1 MADNKRGQSLGKAA
15 IARTTRIGDGTITTV
30 DRRVS
35 PMVQILGI
43 TFDANNNI
51 IGSTVIDEV
60 NANTAARHLHSNLAI
75 LDATTASF
83 TTAINDHI
91 NNLETR
97 LAALELTLANHTTA
111 INDHINNLETRL
123 ATLELALANYAT
135 HTHNYNDGTI
145 ADTAVG
151 GSAQID
157 TIRTTTGV
165 N

>member
-1 MADNKRGQSLGKAA
+1 MIKDKRGQSLGKAA
-15 IARTTRIGDGTITTV
+15 IARTTRIGNGTINTV
-30 DRRVS
+30 DKRVS
-35 PMVQILGI
+35 PIAQILGI
-43 TFDANNNI
+43 AFDTNGNI
-51 IGSTVIDEV
+51 INSTVIDAV
-60 NANTAARHLHSNLAI
+60 DANTAARHSHSNLAI

-97 LAALELTLANHTTA
+97 LAA
-111 INDHINNLETRL
+111 
-123 ATLELALANYAT
+123 LELALANYAT

>member
-51 IGSTVIDEV
+51 IGSTVIDAV
-60 NANTAARHLHSNLAI
+60 DANTAARHSHSNLAI

-83 TTAINDHI
+83 
-91 NNLETR
+91 
-97 LAALELTLANHTTA
+97 TTA

-145 ADTAVG
+145 ADTADG
-151 GSAQID
+151 GSVQID